1 MKAAARALFFDDSSL
16 YEKRL
21 FVKETE
27 KSNDLFL
34 LYIELQ
40 NEIVIKENS
49 IVIMLEDRY
58 QYWSKATRDY
68 NWVA

>member
-16 YEKRL
+16 YGKRL

-34 LYIELQ
+34 LYNKHR
-40 NEIVIKENS
+40 NEIVIKENRT
-49 IVIMLEDRY
+49 VIIAINTDLKLQETTTD
-58 QYWSKATRDY
+58 WASG
-68 NWVA
+68 